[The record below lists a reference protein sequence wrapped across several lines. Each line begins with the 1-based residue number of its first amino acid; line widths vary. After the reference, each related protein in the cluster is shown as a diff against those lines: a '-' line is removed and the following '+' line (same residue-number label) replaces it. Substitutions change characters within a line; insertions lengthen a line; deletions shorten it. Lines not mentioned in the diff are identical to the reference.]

1 MGKGVKRSC
10 AAFQKAGMQDA
21 TLKLYPGLRHEIL
34 NEDHHEVIYTDVL
47 AFLEKNR

>member
-1 MGKGVKRSC
+1 MGKGV
-10 AAFQKAGMQDA
+10 QKAYEKFKAVGMEQVQV
-21 TLKLYPGLRHEIL
+21 KLYDGRHEIL